1 MPERRKKPRVH
12 KRRGPRY
19 WIVAIT
25 TMGVLVAYC
34 PGKGHNVVLGK
45 TSRTDE
51 TIVNTQQRLLQF
63 DIPAGTLEAALN
75 KFQNTAEIRVVIPND
90 AMRSLSSPGVTGRYS
105 PEQALREILRG
116 TGVTY
121 RFTDKKTVILEIH

>member
-90 AMRSLSSPGVTGRYS
+90 AMRSLSSPDRKSTRLNSSHSQISYAVFC
-105 PEQALREILRG
+105 L
-116 TGVTY
+116 
-121 RFTDKKTVILEIH
+121 KKKIKQ